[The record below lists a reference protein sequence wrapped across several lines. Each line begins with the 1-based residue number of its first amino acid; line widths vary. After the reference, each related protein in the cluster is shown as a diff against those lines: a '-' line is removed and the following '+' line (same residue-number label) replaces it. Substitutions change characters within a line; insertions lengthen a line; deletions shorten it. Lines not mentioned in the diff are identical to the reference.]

1 MLTCLLLTEDKTRL
15 AEEDCKRFRAQ
26 YDPAAYSA
34 AMWASGKWGA
44 ASGGSAA
51 VPHIKEEKPHGGG
64 GSGGGGDMGGGHPQ
78 SPATASPPGNTSES
92 AAYAAN
98 FSAGNSVSFSNAGAG
113 AGAAST
119 TQSNNDILYETM
131 SQVYPALSSSLGQH
145 FRYPFRY
152 SISS

>member
-1 MLTCLLLTEDKTRL
+1 
-15 AEEDCKRFRAQ
+15 
-26 YDPAAYSA
+26 
-34 AMWASGKWGA
+34 MWASGKWGA
-44 ASGGSAA
+44 ASGGIAA

-64 GSGGGGDMGGGHPQ
+64 GSGGGDMGGGHPQ
-78 SPATASPPGNTSES
+78 SPATASPPSNTSES

-98 FSAGNSVSFSNAGAG
+98 FSAGNSVSFSNAG